1 MKINTSIQLKAL
13 FLFTVFALNTVVG
26 FACAMG
32 VDIGFNKS
40 HYHEDKRAT
49 VAPSAHTHADGKK
62 HDHHNKSTA
71 HHHENKETNGK
82 GGCCNDAVVK
92 FQNVDKALLQN
103 VKASLDAPV
112 FVTIISTFF
121 GIDLL
126 KIAKTYP
133 EKFNSRLFYPPPP
146 DIRIAIQSFQI

>member
-1 MKINTSIQLKAL
+1 MKKITSIQLKAM

-32 VDIGFNKS
+32 VDMGFNKS
-40 HYHEDKRAT
+40 HHHEDEQAAVT
-49 VAPSAHTHADGKK
+49 PSVHTDADGKK
-62 HDHHNKSTA
+62 HEHHHKSTI
-71 HHHENKETNGK
+71 HHHENNEANGK

-92 FQNVDKALLQN
+92 FQNVDKALSQN

-112 FVTIISTFF
+112 FVPIISTCF

-126 KIAKTYP
+126 KMANSYP
-133 EKFNSRLFYPPPP
+133 EKYHTRFFYPPPP